1 MGVYEEY
8 KKKLTTPAEAVK
20 AVKDGD
26 WVDYCQGLSF
36 PVLLD
41 AALAKRVGE
50 LHDVKIRNGV
60 GMGPSQILAMDPD
73 QKSFSYVLW
82 HCSGGDRKYMVQN
95 LAYFSPMLF
104 RNVGAYYRKG
114 LAPVNVAMI
123 TVAPMDRFGNFSFG
137 LGNCCIRDIMDQ
149 ADIIIVEANKRM
161 PRVYGLEKDH
171 IHISEVDFVVECD
184 IPLPTVP
191 EMKASETDQKI
202 ASHII
207 PYLSDGMTL
216 QLGIGGIPT
225 AIGQQI
231 AESDIKDIGMHTEQ
245 INNGYLHLFRAGK
258 LTNRKKEIDKNKG
271 IFSVCA
277 GDQALYDFMTENISI
292 ASAPIDYINDP
303 RIISQF
309 QNFVSIN
316 SCIAVDLYGQVSS
329 ESAGLR
335 QISGTGGQLDFVTGA
350 FDCDHGLSF
359 LTMPSTHIN
368 KDGSITSNILPYFT
382 KGDIITVPRAQASN
396 LVTEYGVATLHGG
409 STWERAERL
418 IQIAHPDFRDELIQ
432 AAEAQHI
439 WRRSNRR

>member
-8 KKKLTTPAEAVK
+8 KKKLKTPEEAVK
-20 AVKDGD
+20 MVKDGD
-26 WVDYCQGLSF
+26 WVDYCQGLAF

-41 AALAKRVGE
+41 KALAKRTGE
-50 LHDVKIRNGV
+50 LHDVKVRNGV
-60 GMGPSQILAMDPD
+60 GMLPSQIVEKDPEE
-73 QKSFSYVLW
+73 KSFSYILW
-82 HCSGGDRKYMVQN
+82 HCSGMDRRYMAQN
-95 LAYFSPMLF
+95 KGYFSLMLF

-123 TVAPMDRFGNFSFG
+123 TVAPMDRNGNFSFG
-137 LGNCCIRDIMDQ
+137 LGNCCTRDIMDQ
-149 ADIIIVEANKRM
+149 ADIVIVEANRQM

-171 IHISEVDFVVECD
+171 IHISEVDAIVECD

-191 EMKASETDQKI
+191 EMKASENDQKI
-202 ASHII
+202 AAHIM
-207 PYLSDGMTL
+207 PFLTDGMTL

-258 LTNRKKEIDKNKG
+258 LTNRKKEIDVNKG
-271 IFSVCA
+271 VFSVCA
-277 GDQALYDFMTENISI
+277 GDQALYDFMAENIGI

-303 RIISQF
+303 RVISQF
-309 QNFVSIN
+309 KNFVSIN

-329 ESAGLR
+329 ETSGLR

-350 FDCDHGLSF
+350 FDCESGLSF
-359 LTMPSTHIN
+359 LTMPSTHKN
-368 KDGSITSNILPYFT
+368 KDGTVTSNILPYFT
-382 KGDIITVPRAQASN
+382 QGDIITVPRAQASN

-418 IQIAHPDFRDELIQ
+418 INIAHPDFRDDLIK
-432 AAEAQHI
+432 AAEKQNI